1 MAPQYWIIVATRDHV
16 LEAARGGFVQ
26 AEHGKASLLRRMKK
40 GDWVIYYS
48 PRLEFDK
55 SDKCQRFTAIARIS
69 EGAIIQQDLGNG
81 FTAYRRNAAY
91 SESREVSILPLV
103 PHLSFIKNKE
113 RWGLGLRYGKV
124 KISEDDFSRI
134 SSLMLLRPNSASREA
149 STTAP

>member
-26 AEHGKASLLRRMKK
+26 AEHGKASLLRRMKP

-55 SDKCQRFTAIARIS
+55 SDKCQRFTAIARVA
-69 EGAIIQQDLGNG
+69 EGPIYQQDMGEG
-81 FTAYRRNAAY
+81 IKPFRRKAAY
-91 SESREVSILPLV
+91 SESREVSILLLV
-103 PHLSFIKNKE
+103 PQLTFIKNKE
-113 RWGLGLRYGKV
+113 KWGLALRYGKV

-134 SSLMLLRPNSASREA
+134 SSLMLLRPAAAGREA
-149 STTAP
+149 SARAT